1 MESIHNA
8 IVPQIEEKLQSM
20 EKRLETLMEET
31 KQEIQSMENRLH
43 NLLKME
49 LDNIINLSLQLQQW
63 QVPCNVYFTST
74 GASHQCKFI
83 VKMLPGIKM
92 VHLHLLCEH
101 IEGIHVVDN
110 KKGELVTL
118 ISPMVQKFAP

>member
-1 MESIHNA
+1 VESIHNA
-8 IVPQIEEKLQSM
+8 IVPKIEEKLQSM

-31 KQEIQSMENRLH
+31 KQEIQSIEDKLH

-74 GASHQCKFI
+74 GASH
-83 VKMLPGIKM
+83 
-92 VHLHLLCEH
+92 
-101 IEGIHVVDN
+101 
-110 KKGELVTL
+110 
-118 ISPMVQKFAP
+118 